1 MIKILDDSSTCISHM
16 FNEVRN
22 TSSDINIFSSLY
34 QYHLYLSIEGQ
45 TISYSHSK

>member
-1 MIKILDDSSTCISHM
+1 MIAAPAFHICSMKYATLHQILIHSL
-16 FNEVRN
+16 
-22 TSSDINIFSSLY
+22 LY